1 LNGSII
7 PYIAWA
13 EFNNDPEN
21 YEYNPQFNITT
32 IASTTLDVIYTAAN
46 VEFSNQSVIE
56 HADNFDIELLFMDEN
71 DENPVKLNIDNWGNA
86 GVRDYLLYDGDEPNT
101 DLYIHDYSTWRGE
114 NSNGKSF
121 NFQTYSTRINNSLED
136 YVNEGFPYP
145 EVLLDDGAGLRSRL
159 EFKNRSD
166 NSIHTYYLG
175 TNNPDELTTFNS
187 DIYINPHDDGN
198 FTPLVHGVA
207 YDIGYIIYDASGN
220 ENDRRT
226 NWITN
231 ATYDTV
237 GPDVVVGYGPLYNS
251 IVNVGG

>member
-1 LNGSII
+1 
-7 PYIAWA
+7 
-13 EFNNDPEN
+13 
-21 YEYNPQFNITT
+21 
-32 IASTTLDVIYTAAN
+32 
-46 VEFSNQSVIE
+46 
-56 HADNFDIELLFMDEN
+56 
-71 DENPVKLNIDNWGNA
+71 
-86 GVRDYLLYDGDEPNT
+86 
-101 DLYIHDYSTWRGE
+101 
-114 NSNGKSF
+114 
-121 NFQTYSTRINNSLED
+121 
-136 YVNEGFPYP
+136 VNEGFPYP

-231 ATYDTV
+231 ATYDIV
-237 GPDVVVGYGPLYNS
+237 RPDVVVGYGGPLYNS
-251 IVNVGG
+251 IVDVGGLFTSDTTKTDILRIWAQFGSESVNENIQSNPKIDIDRGGIIDRTAWMYRDGSNRSRWYYDYQIDSLTGTNPAVDHYVD